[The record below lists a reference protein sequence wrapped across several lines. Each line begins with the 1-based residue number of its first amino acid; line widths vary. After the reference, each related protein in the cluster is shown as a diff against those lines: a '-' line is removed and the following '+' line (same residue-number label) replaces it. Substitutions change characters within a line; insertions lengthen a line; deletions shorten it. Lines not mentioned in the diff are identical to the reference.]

1 MEPLRNELRN
11 LESEADENKQKAEEI
26 NSVINQ
32 LERSIAAYKEE
43 YANLVSQA
51 QAIKADLS
59 LVQAKVRPYQYSFK
73 IDLK

>member
-73 IDLK
+73 IA

>member
-1 MEPLRNELRN
+1 MRNELRN

-59 LVQAKVRPYQYSFK
+59 LVQAKVRPY
-73 IDLK
+73 